1 MALSLPIISDDGS
14 DEMDEVGNDNN
25 GQNSGQ
31 LDHDDIANSLDEDKE
46 NQSHEGKF
54 EFLKGNFLIESK
66 FIIFR
71 STQIDSKHMCEN
83 EKVKVLV

>member
-46 NQSHEGKF
+46 NQSHGGKF
-54 EFLKGNFLIESK
+54 EFLKGNFLI
-66 FIIFR
+66 
-71 STQIDSKHMCEN
+71 
-83 EKVKVLV
+83 